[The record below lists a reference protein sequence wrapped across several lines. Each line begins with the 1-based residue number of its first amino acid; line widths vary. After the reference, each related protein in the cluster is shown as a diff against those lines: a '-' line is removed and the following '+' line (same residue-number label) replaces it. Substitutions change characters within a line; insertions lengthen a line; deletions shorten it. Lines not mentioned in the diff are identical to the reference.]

1 MLIELHGA
9 GFSNKGAQLMLWTV
23 IQQLA
28 APGVRF
34 CIDGGPDQT
43 YEQRAEYG
51 LRLLFPVCS
60 WQHRPRRLPAH
71 FRISAAIGRLVPRSV
86 LDNYGLVRRQDTDAL
101 VDVSGYA
108 FGDKWGP
115 RPIRNMSIRAS
126 DYKRRGKPV
135 ILLPQMFGPFEDRS
149 VASEARRLLNFVSLA
164 YAREEQSL
172 RWLQQVAGPNSE
184 LRIAPDIT
192 IFTDG
197 SAAPPP
203 DYREYVW
210 LVPNIRMLDNGGQ
223 RWSRTYLT
231 TLANAGRQARELGH
245 NVGIMVHDPSDL
257 KLARQLAEQLPS
269 PAVPIL
275 QEDDPRRLKAVL
287 SGAKLIVG
295 SRFHSIVG
303 ALSSSVPCIAL
314 GWAHKYQA
322 IMEDFG
328 VAELMVHDRDPPE
341 RLTQMVRETLRSEG
355 YTRLRT
361 TLRIRKDALRRLSH
375 EMWQHVRKTLT
386 LPALGGSGC

>member
-1 MLIELHGA
+1 
-9 GFSNKGAQLMLWTV
+9 
-23 IQQLA
+23 
-28 APGVRF
+28 
-34 CIDGGPDQT
+34 
-43 YEQRAEYG
+43 
-51 LRLLFPVCS
+51 
-60 WQHRPRRLPAH
+60 
-71 FRISAAIGRLVPRSV
+71 
-86 LDNYGLVRRQDTDAL
+86 
-101 VDVSGYA
+101 
-108 FGDKWGP
+108 
-115 RPIRNMSIRAS
+115 
-126 DYKRRGKPV
+126 
-135 ILLPQMFGPFEDRS
+135 
-149 VASEARRLLNFVSLA
+149 
-164 YAREEQSL
+164 
-172 RWLQQVAGPNSE
+172 
-184 LRIAPDIT
+184 
-192 IFTDG
+192 
-197 SAAPPP
+197 
-203 DYREYVW
+203 
-210 LVPNIRMLDNGGQ
+210 
-223 RWSRTYLT
+223 
-231 TLANAGRQARELGH
+231 
-245 NVGIMVHDPSDL
+245 MVHDPSDL